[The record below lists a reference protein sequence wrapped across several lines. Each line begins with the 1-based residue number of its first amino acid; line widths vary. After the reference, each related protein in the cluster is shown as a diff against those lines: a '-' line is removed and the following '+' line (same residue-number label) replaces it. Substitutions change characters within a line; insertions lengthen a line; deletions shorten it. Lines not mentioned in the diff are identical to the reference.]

1 MTNPVTPPKP
11 STATA
16 SSANAAPAS
25 NATRSAA
32 PATGSIADLVA
43 AMSSRRGLSRLLIE
57 QAREAAHRHESLNAI
72 AHVDW
77 QQALDAADAL
87 DRDAA
92 AGRLRGPL
100 HGIPVSLKDLY
111 AVEGMPMA
119 GGTRARLPQVP
130 HEATLVSRLRAAGA
144 LPFAK
149 TNMHEIAL
157 GATGENAWTGDVCN
171 PQDPARQAGGSSSGS
186 GVAVATGIG
195 IATVGSDTGGSV
207 RIPAAFCGIVGF
219 KPSFGAI
226 PLDGALPLSWT
237 CDHPGPLTR
246 SIDDAVLMFEAM
258 SGRSVRHGGVAR
270 RPRLAVPSD
279 WLAGRLSPS
288 MRAWFDAVRAAL
300 AARADL
306 VDVPTPLMA
315 GSIGPYTTIVRAE
328 AAYIHREALAAGG
341 EGFSDLVLPP
351 LRAGVAIR
359 AQDYLAAMAHRDSV
373 RRELDAIL
381 AGCDALVAPTT
392 AVAPPL
398 RGQLEVD
405 VEGGGRLTVREA
417 VLGQTLPFSYVGLP
431 ALAMPWGRVD
441 GLRGSLQVVGRR
453 DGDASLLALGRW
465 LEGLAMPFDQA

>member
-1 MTNPVTPPKP
+1 MTTEPSPPE
-11 STATA
+11 SSAATA
-16 SSANAAPAS
+16 SAPSHNVARNPAS
-25 NATRSAA
+25 AGDAYEPGGIAA
-32 PATGSIADLVA
+32 LVA
-43 AMSSRRGLSRLLIE
+43 AMPMQRGLSRLLVE
-57 QAREAAHRHESLNAI
+57 QAREAAQRNEALNPI

-77 QQALDAADAL
+77 QQALAAADAL
-87 DRDAA
+87 DHDAA
-92 AGRLRGPL
+92 AGRIRGPL
-100 HGIPVSLKDLY
+100 HGIPVSLKDLF

-119 GGTRARLPQVP
+119 GGTRARLPQLP
-130 HEATLVSRLRAAGA
+130 REATLVSRLRAAGA

-149 TNMHEIAL
+149 MNMHEIAL
-157 GATGENAWTGDVCN
+157 GATGENVWTGDVCN

-207 RIPAAFCGIVGF
+207 RIPAAFCGVVGF
-219 KPSFGAI
+219 KPTFGAI

-246 SIDDAVLMFEAM
+246 SIDDAVLMYEVM
-258 SGRSVRHGGVAR
+258 SGRSVRHGGLAR
-270 RPRLAVPSD
+270 RPRLAVPST

-288 MRAWFDAVRAAL
+288 MRAWFDSVRAAL

-306 VDVPTPLMA
+306 IDVPTPLMA

-328 AAYIHREALAAGG
+328 AAYIHRDVLAAGG

-351 LRAGVAIR
+351 LRAGVDIR

-373 RRELDAIL
+373 QRELDAIL
-381 AGCDALVAPTT
+381 AGCDALVTPTT
-392 AVAPPL
+392 AIAAPL

-417 VLGQTLPFSYVGLP
+417 VLGQTLPFSYAGLP
-431 ALAMPWGRVD
+431 ALALPWGRVD
-441 GLRGSLQVVGRR
+441 GLCGSLQVVGRR

-465 LEGLAMPFDQA
+465 LEGLRGRN